1 MANDQ
6 LIISDEPDLFLEYLL
21 RCALTAPGAETSP
34 TAGRI
39 LARLL
44 VVGAIEGGDE
54 LITPYLVP
62 APGEAA
68 AFEVRTY
75 HPGDLVPMEVRDG
88 LRAAAALKIALRGA
102 RDSDNGIEV
111 VSRGESGLE
120 RCVLVRDST
129 GDFEFRFATP
139 ETLIGEWA
147 TCAAALAAWSDLFA
161 GWRDGAEGTAPAA
174 MAAGAPPAPT
184 PAPVPAAA
192 PSPAS
197 APPDPWRP
205 EEAPAPAAA
214 DPWRREEASAPVGS
228 RGWWNSTASTSG
240 PSAPIAP
247 APSAAS
253 APDVA
258 PASPAP
264 SAAPGASA
272 PSAPYTPPAPPTAP
286 SAPYNPPA
294 PPAAPSA
301 SAPVAPD
308 AVAQFA
314 ASPFEAPR
322 ADVVAESVQVPV
334 GTPAATSSRRDHQES
349 EDPSTFSSRS
359 VTGEGLPASAAMAE
373 DLGAAIRA
381 AIGSLV
387 VEVDLGQV
395 EQLIRRVLDDDR
407 REMVEPLARRLSAR
421 LGESLELPD
430 TRTLVDALAQGIP
443 QPGDLAEAVASEIGA
458 LLSETLLRRRPGES
472 ALGIDA
478 ASILAAVEQLHVR
491 VDGLEDQFRKTA
503 SMLAVLGE
511 HLDTGDR
518 RAAIAERVTISVD
531 QEMQRLANRIDEQV
545 TALAATAG
553 GGSELADGIARL
565 TRKLRQSV
573 SELDR
578 VLVRLDQVVDKAGGE
593 RPRLGLP
600 RGPGAAPAA
609 DSTLPRPPGAPRP
622 PRPPA
627 PPGRIGPSVR
637 R

>member
-21 RCALTAPGAETSP
+21 RCALTAPGAATSP

-129 GDFEFRFATP
+129 GDFEFRFASA
-139 ETLIGEWA
+139 ETLIGDWA

-161 GWRDGAEGTAPAA
+161 GWRDGAEATAPAPV
-174 MAAGAPPAPT
+174 AAEAQPAPT
-184 PAPVPAAA
+184 PAPVA
-192 PSPAS
+192 AS
-197 APPDPWRP
+197 APAPVSAPADPWRP
-205 EEAPAPAAA
+205 EEAPAPI
-214 DPWRREEASAPVGS
+214 GS
-228 RGWWNSTASTSG
+228 RGWWNSAASSPG
-240 PSAPIAP
+240 LSAPIAP
-247 APSAAS
+247 ATSSAPPAASAAP

-258 PASPAP
+258 PATSVP
-264 SAAPGASA
+264 SA
-272 PSAPYTPPAPPTAP
+272 PS
-286 SAPYNPPA
+286 
-294 PPAAPSA
+294 SA
-301 SAPVAPD
+301 SAPAAPD
-308 AVAQFA
+308 AAAQFA

-322 ADVVAESVQVPV
+322 AGVVAEAVQAPV
-334 GTPAATSSRRDHQES
+334 EEPAAASSRRDHQES
-349 EDPSTFSSRS
+349 EDPSPVSPRP
-359 VTGEGLPASAAMAE
+359 VTGEELAVSPATAE

-421 LGESLELPD
+421 LGESLEFPD
-430 TRTLVDALAQGIP
+430 TRTLVDAVAQVIP
-443 QPGDLAEAVASEIGA
+443 QPGDLAEAVASDIGA

-472 ALGIDA
+472 PLGIDA

-545 TALAATAG
+545 TALAASAG

-578 VLVRLDQVVDKAGGE
+578 VLVRLDQVVDQVGGE

-600 RGPGAAPAA
+600 RGSGSAPAA